1 MIATL
6 LAATT
11 LAALPLQQSPES
23 REAARQAARQ
33 QPDTTFEVSKG
44 QRLEVEVFAGAVTV
58 KTWDRS
64 AVRVR
69 AVDMGARAELEVDR
83 DGPTVSVDVSGR
95 HGTPTSA
102 DLEVTAPSWMA
113 VSLEGVH
120 TDMSVAGI
128 NAPIALETVSG
139 NIDVQG
145 GRETVDIQTVEGT
158 IVLRGAQ
165 GRLDLSSVN
174 NAVTVT
180 GAKGEL
186 NVETVNGAI
195 RLTDVDVSSLDLST
209 VNGDV
214 GFTGPLRD
222 DGHYVLTS
230 HNGAIDLA
238 IAGEPDATF
247 SISTFGGELST
258 EFAVSVSGERGSR
271 RGKRINFSLGG
282 GSAQVEL
289 ESFNGRITL
298 RRAGGAPAK

>member
-11 LAALPLQQSPES
+11 LAALPLQQSP
-23 REAARQAARQ
+23 AARQATRQ
-33 QPDTTFEVSKG
+33 APDTTFEVSKG
-44 QRLEVEVFAGAVTV
+44 QRLAVEVFAGAVTV

-69 AVDMGARAELEVDR
+69 AVDMGARAELDIER
-83 DGPTVSVDVSGR
+83 DGPTVSVEVGGR

-102 DLEVTAPSWMA
+102 DLEVTAPAWMA
-113 VSLEGVH
+113 ISLEGVH

-139 NIDVQG
+139 NLDVQG
-145 GRETVDIQTVEGT
+145 GRETVELQTVEGT
-158 IVLRGAQ
+158 ISLRGAQ
-165 GRLDLSSVN
+165 GRLSLSSVN

-186 NVETVNGAI
+186 TVETVNGAI
-195 RLTDVDVSSLDLST
+195 RLDDVDVTSLDLST
-209 VNGDV
+209 VNGNV
-214 GFTGPLRD
+214 GFRGPLRD
-222 DGHYVLTS
+222 DGSYVLTS

-238 IAGEPDATF
+238 IAGEPDANF
-247 SISTFGGELST
+247 SVSTFGGELTT
-258 EFAVSVSGERGSR
+258 EFAISVGGERGSR
-271 RGKRINFSLGG
+271 RGKRVNFTLGG

-298 RRAGGAPAK
+298 RRAGSAPADSR

>member
-145 GRETVDIQTVEGT
+145 GRET
-158 IVLRGAQ
+158 
-165 GRLDLSSVN
+165 
-174 NAVTVT
+174 
-180 GAKGEL
+180 
-186 NVETVNGAI
+186 
-195 RLTDVDVSSLDLST
+195 DLST